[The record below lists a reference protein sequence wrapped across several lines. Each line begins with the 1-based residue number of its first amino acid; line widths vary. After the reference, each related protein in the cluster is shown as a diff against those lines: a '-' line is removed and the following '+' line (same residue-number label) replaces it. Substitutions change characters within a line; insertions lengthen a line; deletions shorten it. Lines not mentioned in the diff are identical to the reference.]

1 MFQQKVSRALFSHS
15 VADTEQESVQT
26 MTSFLRT
33 VHHDG
38 EFSPA
43 WWGWNGARPSFH
55 SIYHHEQSCGVRSS
69 WEGRYT
75 PHFTSTQ
82 FYSVVPDAVVRWVA
96 NIPSWN
102 FEKINNPLHCPFN
115 GLSDDSLKLDSF
127 PVCRLK
133 SDEIY
138 LGWQKAKPSGRIRF
152 RPYASYPRKLIA
164 HLLLIRNLS
173 ADDVTPI
180 SAAGRRWVSWN
191 TTLHVVVGSVVDA
204 LSKEDCSR
212 QFPV

>member
-1 MFQQKVSRALFSHS
+1 LIFIQTSRRDSQLMKHHQCQRHWWKIEKCLQKVSRARFSQS

-102 FEKINNPLHCPFN
+102 FEKSTTRDSVPLM
-115 GLSDDSLKLDSF
+115 
-127 PVCRLK
+127 
-133 SDEIY
+133 
-138 LGWQKAKPSGRIRF
+138 
-152 RPYASYPRKLIA
+152 ASRMI
-164 HLLLIRNLS
+164 
-173 ADDVTPI
+173 V
-180 SAAGRRWVSWN
+180 
-191 TTLHVVVGSVVDA
+191 
-204 LSKEDCSR
+204 
-212 QFPV
+212 

>member
-1 MFQQKVSRALFSHS
+1 MF
-15 VADTEQESVQT
+15 
-26 MTSFLRT
+26 
-33 VHHDG
+33 
-38 EFSPA
+38 
-43 WWGWNGARPSFH
+43 
-55 SIYHHEQSCGVRSS
+55 
-69 WEGRYT
+69 
-75 PHFTSTQ
+75 
-82 FYSVVPDAVVRWVA
+82 PDLIPVVRWVT
-96 NIPSWN
+96 NISSWN

-191 TTLHVVVGSVVDA
+191 TTLHVVLWFSGG
-204 LSKEDCSR
+204 LSSSCTFQGGLLSTVSCIIKCIRHQNITNEQAHMVCVPLTR
-212 QFPV
+212 NLG